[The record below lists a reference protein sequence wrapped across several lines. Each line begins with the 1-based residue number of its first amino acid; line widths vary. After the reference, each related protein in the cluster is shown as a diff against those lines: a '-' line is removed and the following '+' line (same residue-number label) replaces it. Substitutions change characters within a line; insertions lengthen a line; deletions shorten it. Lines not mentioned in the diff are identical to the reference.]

1 MEFCTSL
8 QVKGYLRQRSPGS
21 WELTIDTG
29 RDALG
34 RRQRKFVTVQG
45 TQAQRKLRELLSI
58 LDKGLGLPAE
68 KILLRDWLD
77 RWMQEIIAPN
87 RRQRTKERYQG
98 IITRH
103 IKPAIGHVP
112 LTKLAPS
119 HVQALES
126 QLSVRGMAAEGV
138 GLVHRVLS
146 GAMKHALLMEMVYRN
161 PVSVVSPPRI
171 IRQEPAPPDI
181 PAVRAALDLAGA
193 EEHYLYACIHLIAY
207 TGMRRGEAMGLLWN
221 DVDLERGRILIER
234 SLSRTLEQGL
244 HVDPPKT
251 NSGRRVVDLD
261 AGTIE
266 VMAKHREDQRTT
278 KELMREM
285 YKDHGKVFADPYG
298 EWINPDNLS
307 KAVKS
312 FGQRVGHPEMTVRSL
327 RHFHASV
334 SLQSGQSVV
343 IVSKRLGHASVS
355 TTADIYAH
363 SLPGWGF
370 APKVAVEPKVGHLN
384 QKSHAGSWHILPLG
398 SPEARGGKAC
408 TWTLLYPADAA
419 ADKRRRYVLSRP
431 VGGADTVR

>member
-1 MEFCTSL
+1 M
-8 QVKGYLRQRSPGS
+8 KGSLRQRSPGS

-34 RRQRKFVTVQG
+34 RRQRKFVTVRG
-45 TQAQRKLRELLSI
+45 TKAQAQRKLRELLTS
-58 LDKGLGLPAE
+58 LDQGIALPAE

-77 RWMQEIIAPN
+77 QWMQEIIAPN

-103 IKPAIGHVP
+103 IKPAIGHVQ

-126 QLSVRGMAAEGV
+126 QLSAQGMAAEGV

-146 GAMKHALLMEMVYRN
+146 GAMKHALRMEMVYRN
-161 PVSVVSPPRI
+161 PVSAVSPPRI

-181 PAVRAALDLAGA
+181 SAVRAALELARA

-207 TGMRRGEAMGLLWN
+207 TGMRRGEAMGLLWD

-234 SLSRTLEQGL
+234 SLSRTLERGL
-244 HVDPPKT
+244 CVDPPKT

-261 AGTIE
+261 VRTIE
-266 VMAKHREDQRTT
+266 VMAKHQEDQRTT
-278 KELMREM
+278 KELMRDM
-285 YKDHGKVFADPYG
+285 YEDYRRVFAGPYG
-298 EWINPDNLS
+298 EWINPDQLS
-307 KAVKS
+307 KAVKRL
-312 FGQRVGHPEMTVRSL
+312 GKRVGHPSMTVRSL

-363 SLPGWGF
+363 SLPGWQKEAAEAF
-370 APKVAVEPKVGHLN
+370 ARTMDAKDADTNADNADNH
-384 QKSHAGSWHILPLG
+384 SHILHNHL
-398 SPEARGGKAC
+398 PEQ
-408 TWTLLYPADAA
+408 
-419 ADKRRRYVLSRP
+419 
-431 VGGADTVR
+431 

>member
-1 MEFCTSL
+1 M
-8 QVKGYLRQRSPGS
+8 KGALRQRSPGS

-29 RDALG
+29 RDGLG
-34 RRQRKFVTVQG
+34 KRQRRFITVRG
-45 TQAQRKLRELLSI
+45 TKAQAQRKLREFLTSLDQGIALST
-58 LDKGLGLPAE
+58 E

-98 IITRH
+98 IIARH
-103 IKPAIGHVP
+103 IKPAIGYVQ

-126 QLSVRGMAAEGV
+126 QLSAQGMAAEGV

-146 GAMKHALLMEMVYRN
+146 GAMKHALRMELVYRN
-161 PVSVVSPPRI
+161 PVSAVVPPRI

-181 PAVRAALDLAGA
+181 RSVRAALELARA
-193 EEHYLYACIHLIAY
+193 EEHYLFACIHLIAY

-221 DVDLERGRILIER
+221 DVDLEQGRILIER
-234 SLSRTLEQGL
+234 SLSRTLERGL
-244 HVDPPKT
+244 YVDPPKT
-251 NSGRRVVDLD
+251 HSGRRVIDLD
-261 AGTIE
+261 AGTIA
-266 VMAKHREDQRTT
+266 VFAKHQEEQRTV
-278 KELMREM
+278 KELMREA
-285 YKDHGKVFADPYG
+285 YKDYGRVFAGAYG

-312 FGQRVGHPEMTVRSL
+312 FGQRVGRPELTVRSL

-343 IVSKRLGHASVS
+343 VVSKRLGHASVS

-363 SLPGWGF
+363 SLPGWQKQAAEAF
-370 APKVAVEPKVGHLN
+370 ARAMKE
-384 QKSHAGSWHILPLG
+384 
-398 SPEARGGKAC
+398 E
-408 TWTLLYPADAA
+408 
-419 ADKRRRYVLSRP
+419 
-431 VGGADTVR
+431 

>member
-1 MEFCTSL
+1 M
-8 QVKGYLRQRSPGS
+8 KGSLRQRSPGS

-34 RRQRKFVTVQG
+34 KRQRRFVTVQG
-45 TQAQRKLRELLSI
+45 TKAQAQRRLREFLTT
-58 LDKGLGLPAE
+58 LDQGIALPTE
-68 KILLRDWLD
+68 KMLLRDWLD

-103 IKPAIGHVP
+103 IKPAIGHVQ

-126 QLSVRGMAAEGV
+126 QLSAQGMAAEGV

-146 GAMKHALLMEMVYRN
+146 GALKHALRMEMVYRN
-161 PVSVVSPPRI
+161 PVSAVVPPRI

-221 DVDLERGRILIER
+221 NVDLDQGRILIEQ
-234 SLSRTLEQGL
+234 SLSRTLERGL

-266 VMAKHREDQRTT
+266 VMAKHREDQLTT

-298 EWINPDNLS
+298 EWINPRQLI
-307 KAVKS
+307 
-312 FGQRVGHPEMTVRSL
+312 E
-327 RHFHASV
+327 
-334 SLQSGQSVV
+334 
-343 IVSKRLGHASVS
+343 
-355 TTADIYAH
+355 
-363 SLPGWGF
+363 
-370 APKVAVEPKVGHLN
+370 
-384 QKSHAGSWHILPLG
+384 
-398 SPEARGGKAC
+398 GGKTFWATCRSPGNDCAELAPLAC
-408 TWTLLYPADAA
+408 LCLAA
-419 ADKRRRYVLSRP
+419 KWAERRDREQATRACQCLDYRRHLCPFTSRLAETSSRGFCQSNGFPKRRQTPTYTGQPLTSIIAMNSYVYNLQQPLTNDGLPNPAVASKYHESR
-431 VGGADTVR
+431 RRR

>member
-1 MEFCTSL
+1 M
-8 QVKGYLRQRSPGS
+8 KGSLRQRSPGS

-45 TQAQRKLRELLSI
+45 TKAQAQRRLRELLSI

-77 RWMQEIIAPN
+77 RWVQEIVAPN

-103 IKPAIGHVP
+103 IKPAIGHVQ
-112 LTKLAPS
+112 LTNLAPS

-126 QLSVRGMAAEGV
+126 QLSANGMAAESV

-146 GAMKHALLMEMVYRN
+146 GAMKHALRMELVYRN
-161 PVSVVSPPRI
+161 PVSAVAPPRI
-171 IRQEPAPPDI
+171 IRQELAPPDI
-181 PAVRAALDLAGA
+181 SAVRAALGLARA

-207 TGMRRGEAMGLLWN
+207 TGMRRGEAMGLLWSS
-221 DVDLERGRILIER
+221 VDLDQGRILIER
-234 SLSRTLEQGL
+234 SLSRTLERGL
-244 HVDPPKT
+244 YVDPPKT
-251 NSGRRVVDLD
+251 HSGRRVIDLD

-266 VMAKHREDQRTT
+266 VMAKHREEQRTV
-278 KELMREM
+278 KELMREA
-285 YKDHGKVFADPYG
+285 YEDQGRVFADPYG

-312 FGQRVGHPEMTVRSL
+312 LGQRVDHPEMTVRSL

-363 SLPGWGF
+363 SLPGW
-370 APKVAVEPKVGHLN
+370 
-384 QKSHAGSWHILPLG
+384 QKQA
-398 SPEARGGKAC
+398 
-408 TWTLLYPADAA
+408 ADAFA
-419 ADKRRRYVLSRP
+419 QAMEK
-431 VGGADTVR
+431 GI

>member
-1 MEFCTSL
+1 M
-8 QVKGYLRQRSPGS
+8 KGSLRQRSPGS

-34 RRQRKFVTVQG
+34 KRQRKFVTVQG
-45 TQAQRKLRELLSI
+45 TKAQAQRRLREFLTT
-58 LDKGLGLPAE
+58 LDQGIALPTE

-103 IKPAIGHVP
+103 IKPAIGHMQ
-112 LTKLAPS
+112 LAKLAPS

-126 QLSVRGMAAEGV
+126 HLSARGMAAEGV

-146 GAMKHALLMEMVYRN
+146 GAMKHALHMEFVYRN
-161 PVSVVSPPRI
+161 PVSAVVPPRI

-181 PAVRAALDLAGA
+181 TSVRAALELARA

-363 SLPGWGF
+363 SLPGW
-370 APKVAVEPKVGHLN
+370 
-384 QKSHAGSWHILPLG
+384 QKQAAEAFSQAMNADNADNHPHII
-398 SPEARGGKAC
+398 
-408 TWTLLYPADAA
+408 
-419 ADKRRRYVLSRP
+419 DKRLVVSP
-431 VGGADTVR
+431 DDFAG

>member
-1 MEFCTSL
+1 M
-8 QVKGYLRQRSPGS
+8 KGSLRQRSPGS

-34 RRQRKFVTVQG
+34 KRRRKFITVQG
-45 TQAQRKLRELLSI
+45 TKAHAQRKLREFLTT
-58 LDKGLGLPAE
+58 LDQGIALPTE

-98 IITRH
+98 IIARH
-103 IKPAIGHVP
+103 IKPAIGHVQ

-126 QLSVRGMAAEGV
+126 QLSARGMAAEGV

-146 GAMKHALLMEMVYRN
+146 GALKHALRMEIIYRN
-161 PVSVVSPPRI
+161 PVSAVSPPRI

-181 PAVRAALDLAGA
+181 SAVRAALDLAGA

-221 DVDLERGRILIER
+221 NIDLDQGRLLIER
-234 SLSRTLEQGL
+234 SLSRTLERGL
-244 HVDPPKT
+244 YVDPPKT
-251 NSGRRVVDLD
+251 HSGRRVIDLD

-266 VMAKHREDQRTT
+266 VMAKHQQHQRTV
-278 KELMREM
+278 KELMREA
-285 YKDHGKVFADPYG
+285 YEDYGRVFAGPYG
-298 EWINPDNLS
+298 EWINPDQLS

-334 SLQSGQSVV
+334 SLQSGQSIV

-363 SLPGWGF
+363 SLPGWQKQAAEAF
-370 APKVAVEPKVGHLN
+370 ARAMKE
-384 QKSHAGSWHILPLG
+384 
-398 SPEARGGKAC
+398 E
-408 TWTLLYPADAA
+408 
-419 ADKRRRYVLSRP
+419 
-431 VGGADTVR
+431 